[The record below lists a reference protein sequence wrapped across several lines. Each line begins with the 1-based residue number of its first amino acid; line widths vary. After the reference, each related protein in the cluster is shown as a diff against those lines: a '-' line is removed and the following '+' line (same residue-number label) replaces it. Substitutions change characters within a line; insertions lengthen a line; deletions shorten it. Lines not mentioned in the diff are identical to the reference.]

1 MITIGLVNQI
11 DADDFILFDD
21 SFYSGTT
28 RNKIEEALKEIRQGC
43 KIIQTV
49 YIYDGGKDPNVTSL
63 YKYYK

>member
-11 DADDFILFDD
+11 DVDDFILFDD

-28 RNKIEEALKEIRQGC
+28 RDKIEEALKEIRQGC

-49 YIYDGGKDPNVTSL
+49 YIYDSGKDPNVTSL